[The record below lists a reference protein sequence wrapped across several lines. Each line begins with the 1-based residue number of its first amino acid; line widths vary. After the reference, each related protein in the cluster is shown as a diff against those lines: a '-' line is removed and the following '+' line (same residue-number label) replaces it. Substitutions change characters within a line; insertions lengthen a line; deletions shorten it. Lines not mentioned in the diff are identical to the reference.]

1 MKKWSNGA
9 KKRLVE
15 IRAAEDG
22 EQDMRTIAA
31 SIAKG
36 LRTISEPFQ
45 ASPGR
50 AGATIAS
57 SDDEIRAR
65 EIKRARNG
73 LEAAKARGDKGMV
86 KEMEEKLK
94 KLGVS

>member
-31 SIAKG
+31 SIAKLPHG
-36 LRTISEPFQ
+36 Q
-45 ASPGR
+45 
-50 AGATIAS
+50 
-57 SDDEIRAR
+57 
-65 EIKRARNG
+65 
-73 LEAAKARGDKGMV
+73 
-86 KEMEEKLK
+86 LK
-94 KLGVS
+94 KILTDDIIAILAKYGVVIG

>member
-31 SIAKG
+31 ALAK
-36 LRTISEPFQ
+36 LP
-45 ASPGR
+45 PGQ
-50 AGATIAS
+50 
-57 SDDEIRAR
+57 
-65 EIKRARNG
+65 
-73 LEAAKARGDKGMV
+73 
-86 KEMEEKLK
+86 LK
-94 KLGVS
+94 KVLTEDIIAILAKYGVVIG